1 MKTSELRQK
10 FLKFFETKG
19 HTVVR
24 SSSLVPHDDPTLLF
38 TNAGMNQFKDVFL
51 GFDKRPY
58 SRATTAQKCVRAGG
72 KHNDLENVGYTA
84 RHHTF
89 FEMMGNFSFGDY
101 FKRDA
106 IHFAWEFLTSPEWLN
121 IPKDKLLA
129 TVYAEDDEAYN
140 IWLNEIGMPSERIVR
155 IGDNKGAKYVSDNF
169 WQMGDTGPCGP
180 CSEIFYDHGEEIW
193 GGIPG
198 SPEEDGDRWI
208 EIWNCVFMQFNR
220 DEQGNMNPLPKPS
233 VDTGMGLERMAAVM
247 QHVHSNY
254 EIDLFQDLLKAVAR
268 ETGAAFSMDEPSLKV
283 IADHIR
289 SCSFLIADGVLP
301 SNEGRG
307 YVLRRIIRRAVRHG
321 YKLGQKQAFFYK
333 LVPDLVKAMGDAYPE
348 LKEKQTQIME
358 ALRAEESRFGE
369 TLEKGM
375 GLFNQVYNEL
385 KFNQIFDLL
394 AKEFKVTPVEDIDL
408 DMFSTRNFVGR
419 SAEIP
424 YISNQHPNV
433 DYPAPMGN
441 VNEKIYAMP
450 VRLTDGRIG
459 INIFPTDETARLI
472 LSNDWNSLRFYSFCN
487 SLITYYQQKG
497 QLETLKLNGEHIF
510 KLYDTYGF
518 PYDLTADMAR
528 ELGIEL
534 DEAGFE
540 REMEAQRARARAAQ
554 SFKANAQL
562 PYDGQDTEFKGYS
575 ERQTESKVLALY
587 KDGEQ
592 VNELNEGD
600 SGAVVID
607 FTPFYAESGGQVGDV
622 GYIFSGEN
630 RFEVRDTQKIK
641 AAVFGQFG
649 VQTSGRLKVGDS
661 VTAKV
666 DDEIRNA
673 NMRNHS
679 ATHLMHKALRDVLGG
694 HVEQKGSLVTAE
706 STRFDISHPQA
717 VTAEEIAE
725 VERRVNEAVLAN
737 VAVNAAIMSMEDAQ
751 KTGAMMLFGE
761 KYGEEVRVLQM
772 GGFSTELCSGT
783 HVSRT
788 GDIGLFKIISEGGIA
803 AGVRRIEAIT
813 GLNALKWAQEQERLV
828 KDIIAETK
836 AQTEKDVLAKIQA
849 GAAHAKALEKELAR
863 AKAELAVH
871 AGAKL
876 LDDAKDLGAAKLVAA
891 QIEADAAALREIVTD
906 LTGKSDNAV
915 ILLAAVNDGK
925 VSLCA
930 GVSKAL
936 TGKVKAGDLVKFAA
950 EQVGGKGGG
959 RPDLAQAGGT
969 DADKLPA
976 VLDSVK
982 DWVGA
987 KLV

>member
-1 MKTSELRQK
+1 MKTTELRQK
-10 FLKFFETKG
+10 FLKFFESKG
-19 HTVVR
+19 HTIVR

-58 SRATTAQKCVRAGG
+58 NRATTAQKCVRAGG

-121 IPKDKLLA
+121 IPKEKLLA

-140 IWLNEIGMPSERIVR
+140 IWLNEIGMPAERIVR
-155 IGDNKGAKYVSDNF
+155 IGDNKGAKYASDNF

-268 ETGAAFSMDEPSLKV
+268 ETGAPFSMEEPSLKV

-321 YKLGQKQAFFYK
+321 YKLGQSKPFFHK
-333 LVPDLVKAMGDAYPE
+333 LVADLVKEMGEAYPE
-348 LKEKQTQIME
+348 LKEKQAQIEE
-358 ALRAEESRFGE
+358 ALKNEESRFAQ
-369 TLEKGM
+369 TLETGM
-375 GLFNQVYNEL
+375 ALLENA
-385 KFNQIFDLL
+385 L
-394 AKEFKVTPVEDIDL
+394 AKGSNKL
-408 DMFSTRNFVGR
+408 DG
-419 SAEIP
+419 EI
-424 YISNQHPNV
+424 
-433 DYPAPMGN
+433 
-441 VNEKIYAMP
+441 
-450 VRLTDGRIG
+450 
-459 INIFPTDETARLI
+459 
-472 LSNDWNSLRFYSFCN
+472 
-487 SLITYYQQKG
+487 
-497 QLETLKLNGEHIF
+497 IF

-518 PYDLTADMAR
+518 PYDLTADICR
-528 ELGIEL
+528 ERNIEL

-562 PYDGQDTEFKGYS
+562 PYEGQDTEFKGYS

-600 SGAVVID
+600 EGAVVID

-622 GYIFSGEN
+622 GYIFAGEN

-679 ATHLMHKALRDVLGG
+679 ATHLMHKALRDVLGE

-725 VERRVNEAVLAN
+725 VERRVNEAILAN

-761 KYGEEVRVLQM
+761 KYGDEVRVLQM
-772 GGFSTELCSGT
+772 GGFSTELCGGT

-876 LDDAKDLGAAKLVAA
+876 LDNAKDLGSAKLVAA

-906 LTGKSDNAV
+906 LTGKSEQAIV
-915 ILLAAVNDGK
+915 LLAAVNDGK

-930 GVSKAL
+930 GVSKPL
-936 TGKVKAGDLVKFAA
+936 TAKVKAGDLVKFAA

-969 DADKLPA
+969 DADKLPETL
-976 VLDSVK
+976 VSIEN
-982 DWVGA
+982 WVSE
-987 KLV
+987 KLA